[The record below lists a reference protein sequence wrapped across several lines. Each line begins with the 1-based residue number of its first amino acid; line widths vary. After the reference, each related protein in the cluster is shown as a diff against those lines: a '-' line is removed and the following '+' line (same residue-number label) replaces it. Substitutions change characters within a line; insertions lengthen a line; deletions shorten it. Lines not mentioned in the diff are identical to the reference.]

1 MPGEVNLVVRTNKPN
16 FPVTNAPQM
25 AYILLEAMPTD
36 VVAAVQMPLNFALV
50 LDQSGSMSG
59 DKMKNMK
66 IAAKM
71 AVDQMGPND
80 IVSIVTY
87 DETPRKI
94 VTTQPVT
101 DRAALHRQIDG
112 IKDGGG
118 TTMSVGM
125 RAGLDLL
132 RQNLGAGRASRMIL
146 LTDGQTFGD
155 EPLCQQIAG
164 EAGQAG
170 VPITVYGLG
179 EDWNQQLLE
188 SIALASGGVSDFID
202 DATPHKIVD
211 EFRRTVMA
219 AQAAVVQNANLILR
233 LVQGVTPKNVWQVLP
248 QISKLGHRAL
258 SDRDVQVFLGDL
270 EKGQG
275 RSVLVELM
283 VPPRQTGRYR
293 IAQAELDYDVPLSN
307 LTAQKV
313 KADILLG
320 FTGDPAQ
327 AAQVDPGVMNIIEK
341 VTTFKLQT
349 RALDDAAA
357 GNIVGATQKLRAA
370 ATRLLEMGESELA
383 ADMQREA
390 TSLEQGGQ
398 MSAKGTKKI
407 SYATR
412 KLTQKLD
419 DITP

>member
-1 MPGEVNLVVRTNKPN
+1 MPGEVTLTLRTNKPN
-16 FPVTNAPQM
+16 FPVTGAPQL
-25 AYILLEAMPTD
+25 AYVLIDATPTD
-36 VVAAVQMPLNFALV
+36 VVANVQMPLNFALV

-66 IAAKM
+66 SAAKM
-71 AVDQMGPND
+71 AVDQMGPTD

-87 DETPRKI
+87 DETARKI
-94 VTTQPVT
+94 ATTQPVT

-118 TTMSVGM
+118 TAMSVGM

-155 EPLCQQIAG
+155 EPACQQIAG

-170 VPITVYGLG
+170 IPMTVYGLG

-188 SIALASGGVSDFID
+188 SIAHTSGGVSDFID
-202 DATPHKIVD
+202 DATPHKIID

-219 AQAAVVQNANLILR
+219 AQGAVVQNANLILR
-233 LVQGVTPKNVWQVLP
+233 LVQGVSPKAVWQVLP
-248 QISKLGHRAL
+248 QISKLGQRVL
-258 SDRDVQVFLGDL
+258 SDRDVQIFLGDL
-270 EKGQG
+270 EKGQA
-275 RSVLVELM
+275 RSVLVEML
-283 VPPRQTGRYR
+283 VPARQAGRYR
-293 IAQAELDYDVPLSN
+293 IAQAALDYEVTQAG

-313 KADILLG
+313 QVDVLLG

-327 AAQVDPGVMNIIEK
+327 AAQSDPIVMNIIEK

-349 RALDDAAA
+349 RALDEAAA
-357 GNIVGATQKLRAA
+357 GNIAGATQKLRAA
-370 ATRLLEMGESELA
+370 ATRLLDMGEGELA
-383 ADMQREA
+383 AEMQREA
-390 TSLEQGGQ
+390 TNLEQSGQ

-419 DITP
+419 D